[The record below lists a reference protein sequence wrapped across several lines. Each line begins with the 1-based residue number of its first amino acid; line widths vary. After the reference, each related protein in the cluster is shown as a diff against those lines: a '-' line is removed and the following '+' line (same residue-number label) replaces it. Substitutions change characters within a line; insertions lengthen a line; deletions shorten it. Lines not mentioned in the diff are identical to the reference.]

1 MPTSTLIPNFDDL
14 SHWTRNTRPELFLQ
28 TEEADKLDTLWRRM
42 HATGGLYRYTSSSL
56 DDYLINW
63 NVTDVK
69 PYTTRT
75 VSFKQPWF
83 CEAPEPNPCTED
95 ELFEFLK
102 D

>member
-14 SHWTRNTRPELFLQ
+14 Q
-28 TEEADKLDTLWRRM
+28 TEEVDKLDTSSIIRLYPLLLRRM
-42 HATGGLYRYTSSSL
+42 PTRGLYGYTFSSL

-83 CEAPEPNPCTED
+83 CEDPEPNPCTED
-95 ELFEFLK
+95 ELYEFLK